1 MKFVEFPLFDFD
13 YEVYE
18 CEEWSATILKDGA
31 ELTDVVLAQ
40 DVIIFETEAEIR
52 LSSSITVVY
61 RHAQNKL
68 IISSKD
74 L

>member
-1 MKFVEFPLFDFD
+1 MKFAEFPLFEFD

-31 ELTDVVLAQ
+31 ELTDVVWAQ
-40 DVIIFETEAEIR
+40 DVIIFETEIR
-52 LSSSITVVY
+52 LSSSITVAY

>member
-1 MKFVEFPLFDFD
+1 M
-13 YEVYE
+13 
-18 CEEWSATILKDGA
+18 
-31 ELTDVVLAQ
+31 VLAQ

-74 L
+74 LKKEHCLSSKKVVSQNQFVLLLHTS

>member
-1 MKFVEFPLFDFD
+1 MKCAEFPLFDFD

-18 CEEWSATILKDGA
+18 CEEWSATILKDRA

-40 DVIIFETEAEIR
+40 DVKIFETEAEIR

>member
-1 MKFVEFPLFDFD
+1 MKFAEFPLFNFD

-18 CEEWSATILKDGA
+18 YEEWSATILKDGA

-40 DVIIFETEAEIR
+40 DVIILETEAEIR

>member
-1 MKFVEFPLFDFD
+1 MKLAEFPLFDFD
-13 YEVYE
+13 YEVCEY
-18 CEEWSATILKDGA
+18 EEWSATILKDGA